1 MNYKNMEIEISESQP
16 LNDVVMELGRLG
28 FMRSKHGRWVDRDKF
43 ILTSECG
50 SYSRVDFSSCNFYI
64 KTTLTELKAMTND

>member
-1 MNYKNMEIEISESQP
+1 MKYKNMEIEINESQP
-16 LNDVVMELGRLG
+16 IDDVVMELERLG
-28 FMRSKHGRWVDRDKF
+28 FIRSKHGRWVDRDKF

-50 SYSRVDFSSCNFYI
+50 FYSRVDFTSCNFYI